1 MNVTLAIVLTF
12 LVGYLLIALE
22 SVIKVSKNAVALLMS
37 VVAWTVYYVGTDTG
51 TTETV
56 PFASL
61 LGETCETLFFLMGA
75 MTIVEVVDTY
85 RGFDFVRDRLLTR
98 SKKALLWRI
107 TFITFFLSAVL
118 DNLTTAIVMI
128 MVLRKIVEDKND
140 RMLLACMVIMAAN
153 SGGAFS
159 PIGDVTTI
167 MLWVKGNIT
176 STGVIIGLFLPAIAS
191 VVVPALLMQKHF
203 TGTLSGEPIP
213 DEAQELGASG
223 LTKRSERAVV
233 FCVGVGGLLSVPVFR
248 MWTGL
253 PPFMGILLV
262 LSVLWI
268 ITELFFYENRFR
280 QDEGAAF
287 QLRVTTL
294 LHKIDLGTILFFLGI
309 LMTVSAMTQTGVLQ
323 TTGVKLDELSHG
335 NPYVVTGLIGLL
347 SAVVDN
353 VPLVAA
359 CMGMY
364 DLVPLAT
371 DLMGTQANY
380 VVDGIFWELLAYC
393 AGIGGSIL
401 IIGSAAGVVVMGL
414 ENISFVW
421 YLKKFS
427 LWALLGYVAGM
438 GVYALQ
444 ALVW

>member
-1 MNVTLAIVLTF
+1 MTTAIVIIF
-12 LVGYLLIALE
+12 LLGYLLIALE
-22 SVIKVSKNAVALLMS
+22 SVTKVNKTAIALLMS
-37 VVAWTVYYVGTDTG
+37 VAAWTVYYVGTEAG
-51 TTETV
+51 TTDAV
-56 PFASL
+56 PFASY

-85 RGFDFVRDRLLTR
+85 RGFDFVRNRLLTR
-98 SKKALLWRI
+98 HKRTLLWRI
-107 TFITFFLSAVL
+107 TLITFFLSAVL

-176 STGVIIGLFLPAIAS
+176 STGVITGLFLPSIAS

-203 TGTLSGEPIP
+203 TGSFSGTPVSP
-213 DEAQELGASG
+213 DEEEIGASG
-223 LTKRSERAVV
+223 LTMRSERAAV
-233 FCVGVGGLLSVPVFR
+233 FCVGVGGLLSVPLFR

-262 LSVLWI
+262 LAVLWI
-268 ITELFFYENRFR
+268 ITELFFYKNRFH
-280 QDEGAAF
+280 QDEGMTF
-287 QLRVTTL
+287 QLRVSTL

-309 LMTVSAMTQTGVLQ
+309 LMTVSALTQTGVLQ
-323 TTGVKLDELSHG
+323 ATGVKLDALSHG

-364 DLVPLAT
+364 DLIPLSA
-371 DLMGTQANY
+371 DLVGTQINY
-380 VVDGIFWELLAYC
+380 VVDGAFWELLAYC
-393 AGIGGSIL
+393 AGVGGSIL

-421 YLKKFS
+421 YLKRFS
-427 LWALLGYVAGM
+427 LWALLGYAAGM
-438 GVYALQ
+438 GVYAIQTLM
-444 ALVW
+444 W